1 MLVLPCV
8 PTNQKGFNKKQFVVR
23 VNNFIF
29 RTFTET
35 EICLSFNLDIV

>member
-8 PTNQKGFNKKQFVVR
+8 PTNQKGFNE
-23 VNNFIF
+23 NNFIF